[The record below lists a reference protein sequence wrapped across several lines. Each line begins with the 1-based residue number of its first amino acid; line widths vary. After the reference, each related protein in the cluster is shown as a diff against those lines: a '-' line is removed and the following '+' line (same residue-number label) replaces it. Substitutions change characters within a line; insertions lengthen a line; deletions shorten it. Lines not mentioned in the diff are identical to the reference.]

1 MLQTRR
7 GVWIGPGRIIGTE
20 SESSSPVPRLVWVSY
35 NGFLYRCSPEGL
47 RPLPE
52 DEMLFKKLSR
62 ELSEGRVSSDIERA
76 EDQLSSKRGQF
87 GQFVDLVP
95 DVPEEADFELSEDV
109 QEEPNAPDPHT
120 EGGPRKV
127 RRRFYRSD
135 EYWKAKSAG
144 MPPRGPLHGYEDSN
158 SSWDISRTA

>member
-20 SESSSPVPRLVWVSY
+20 SESSGPVPRLVWVSY

-47 RPLPE
+47 RPLPG

-109 QEEPNAPDPHT
+109 QEEPNAPGSSH
-120 EGGPRKV
+120 GG
-127 RRRFYRSD
+127 
-135 EYWKAKSAG
+135 
-144 MPPRGPLHGYEDSN
+144 RGPEKFVGDSIEVTITGRQNQPVCPQEVRYMRALHPK
-158 SSWDISRTA
+158 